1 MSSHVSVS
9 SHPHSTSTPARLLR
23 MIEVRSIDY
32 IPSSERRGKAWHQA
46 PFWFTGQL
54 VVSTIIVGFIGP
66 AQGLSVGLS
75 ILASALGALAG
86 AFLMAFHANQGPTMG
101 LPQMVQSRAQ
111 FGVKGAALPMLG
123 AIFLYVGLSVF
134 GVVLGG
140 QAISLVLPGPP
151 LMWGAGIVVLATL
164 LAVVGHDL
172 LHAVLRWLSYLV
184 APVFVVLTV
193 LALVHL
199 HPQPASGETNT
210 PAAMLVQFV
219 AAAGYL
225 LGYAVYV
232 SDYSRYLPASTSP
245 RAVIGWT
252 YLGAATSAI
261 WLMSLGSFI
270 ASSVPVADA
279 LPNLRDIGDRLF
291 PGFGTFAVVITLV
304 PSAIALMGVNLY
316 GTMLSGVSIAA
327 GFRPIA
333 LSVRARVIGI
343 VAGGACAFLVALA
356 MPDAYLG
363 AFNDFVTMVLYL
375 LVPWSAVNLVD
386 YYWVRRGRYAI
397 TALFD
402 QNGIYGRWGVAGLV
416 AYGLGFAA
424 MIPFMSTGFF
434 TGPAVPALGGA
445 DIAFAVGLLVAGGAY
460 LVGNRG
466 FHPSSERP
474 AILASL
480 RLLGEGAN
488 DGEHTADDVE
498 RRTVDTAT
506 GPLSVLLRRGDEGT
520 TPVLFLHPANLSARC
535 WRMVAERLPADRGWI
550 ALDLRGHGEST
561 RSGTYDVEGW
571 AEDCAHVLTSLG
583 VPRAHLVG
591 GSASAAVAV
600 ELAARHPDLAA
611 SVVTVGGAFR
621 PVDPEEGGLIEEI
634 VALGSD
640 QALRRHAAA
649 EAVAVPEAAEEAI
662 ADLSR
667 NDDATTIAI
676 WRAAAATDSEHAAAT
691 LRRPVLVVVGELDR
705 TCPAEESTWFAEVTG
720 ARLEVLPGIG
730 HLPMYEAPDD
740 LASLLT
746 EHLRRLS

>member
-1 MSSHVSVS
+1 MSSDVSPSLHARSVS
-9 SHPHSTSTPARLLR
+9 KPVRLLGK
-23 MIEVRSIDY
+23 IEARSIDY
-32 IPSSERRGKAWHQA
+32 IPPSERRGRAWHQA

-54 VVSTIIVGFIGP
+54 VVSTVIVGFIGP

-75 ILASALGALAG
+75 ITACTLGALAG

-140 QAISLVLPGPP
+140 QAISMVLPGPP
-151 LMWGAGIVVLATL
+151 LMWGACVVVLASL

-199 HPQPASGETNT
+199 DPQPASGDTNT

-232 SDYSRYLPASTSP
+232 SDYSRYLPASTSS

-252 YLGAATSAI
+252 YLGAAASAI

-279 LPNLRDIGDRLF
+279 LPNLQDVGDRLF
-291 PGFGTFAVVITLV
+291 PGFGTFALVITLV

-356 MPDAYLG
+356 MPEAYLG

-402 QNGIYGRWGVAGLV
+402 QNGVYGRWGVAGLV

-445 DIAFAVGLLVAGGAY
+445 DIAFAVGLLVSGGAY
-460 LVGNRG
+460 LVANRG
-466 FHPSSERP
+466 FHPSSEQP

-480 RLLGEGAN
+480 RLLGESA
-488 DGEHTADDVE
+488 DGIE

-506 GPLSVLLRRGDEGT
+506 GPLSVLTRRGDEGT
-520 TPVLFLHPANLSARC
+520 EPVVFLHPANLSARC
-535 WRMVAERLPADRGWI
+535 WRMVTGRLPADQGWI

-561 RSGTYDVEGW
+561 RSGTYSVQSW
-571 AEDCAHVLTSLG
+571 AEDCAYVLSALG
-583 VPRAHLVG
+583 VRTAHLVG

-600 ELAARHPDLAA
+600 ELAARRPDLVA
-611 SVVTVGGAFR
+611 SVVTVGGGFR

-634 VALGSD
+634 VALGPEG
-640 QALRRHAAA
+640 ALSRHAAA
-649 EAVAVPEAAEEAI
+649 EAVAVPEAAQEAV
-662 ADLSR
+662 ADLSH
-667 NDDATTIAI
+667 NDAATTIAI
-676 WRAAAATDSEHAAAT
+676 WRAAAATDAERAGER
-691 LRRPVLVVVGELDR
+691 LRCPALVVVGELDR
-705 TCPAEESTWFAEVTG
+705 TCPPEESAWFAQAVG
-720 ARLEVLPGIG
+720 ARLEILRGIG
-730 HLPMYEAPDD
+730 HLPMYEAPED
-740 LASLLT
+740 LALLLT
-746 EHLRRLS
+746 EHLRRFS